1 MLNNNPTYNDGKGF
15 LDNEG
20 VCTKG
25 ISLCNAALK
34 DLATGQYLAFVNKI
48 EQIAQIFANLKTA
61 IKSDRESLE
70 ANIEELK
77 RANAALIEQQ
87 NTIERKD

>member
-1 MLNNNPTYNDGKGF
+1 MT
-15 LDNEG
+15 
-20 VCTKG
+20 
-25 ISLCNAALK
+25 AAGCGTMK
-34 DLATGQYLAFVNKI
+34 AFAKMVFCY

-70 ANIEELK
+70 TNIEELK

>member
-1 MLNNNPTYNDGKGF
+1 MAKLNDGKG
-15 LDNEG
+15 LYDSEG
-20 VCTKG
+20 VCDKG
-25 ISLCNAALK
+25 ILLCNAALK
-34 DLATGQYLAFVNKI
+34 DLIDGQYLLFVNKL